1 MHYVYPFYA
10 KRHRHACL
18 KRRDKASD
26 QKGPQAPMNANR
38 QNLLNMLCDLSDL
51 SALVSGSDNIENF
64 LQRTVALVSEHLGT
78 PVCSI
83 YLYDESADELV
94 LKATVG
100 LNPQAVGQVRMG
112 TGQGLVGTAMAT
124 NEPVCE
130 GHASQNP
137 RFRYFPETDELPY
150 ESFLAVPIQKGVVKV
165 GVLVVQHNRAN
176 YFQTS
181 DIMALKATGAQLA
194 AVLENARLF
203 MDLQRMCG
211 IPQKP
216 VCNLGFIKGQR
227 ISEGFALARVR
238 IWGRSHGFQVDES
251 EGVDSGSLNDFQRAV
266 KKTAEQLNALQ
277 QRCARR
283 LPESAA
289 LIFAAHFMML
299 KDPKFIGRMRAQIE
313 AGDPATRVVR
323 QVARHYVEL
332 FAESPHA
339 YIREKVSDIEDL
351 SGRLLNNLAPSS
363 AGENQE
369 SDGRVVIARNLY
381 PSELLKLSAD
391 SVAGIVLANGGATSH
406 VAIVARSLKI
416 PMVEVQCPELM
427 HLPETTSVL
436 MDGEMGN
443 VYVDPSDEII
453 ARFEERDRASN
464 EVAAQKLPVNAGNC
478 KMQDGTRID
487 LLANINLLGELP
499 LAREMGAAGIGLYR
513 TEFPFL
519 IRPSFPSE
527 TEQYLVYRQV
537 VAAMEGRP
545 VVFRTLDIGGEKTLA
560 YTDTDAEPNPELGLR
575 SVRFTLAHRDIFEQ
589 QIRAILRAAAG
600 GGSLGIMFP
609 LISSVDDFLQARQV
623 VQDCLERLTADGL
636 EHHDHPA
643 IGMMVE
649 LPAVVET
656 MDAFA
661 VQADFFAVGTNDFVQ
676 YMLGVDRANK
686 RVADYYR
693 PEHPAVLRALQR
705 VVRIAGEHGKPIS
718 VCGEMAHDETMIPF
732 LLGIG
737 IRRLSLD
744 PQFMPAVHRRIADLS
759 IDACR
764 KHAEALIDAG
774 SIAAVRKLLWRRPAL
789 AA

>member
-1 MHYVYPFYA
+1 MT
-10 KRHRHACL
+10 
-18 KRRDKASD
+18 
-26 QKGPQAPMNANR
+26 GNR
-38 QNLLNMLCDLSDL
+38 KDLLNMLCDLSDL
-51 SALVSGSDNIENF
+51 SALVTGSENIENF

-83 YLYDESADELV
+83 YLYDQTADELV

-100 LNPQAVGQVRMG
+100 LNPQAVGQVRMH
-112 TGQGLVGTAMAT
+112 TGQGLVGTVMAT

-165 GVLVVQHNRAN
+165 GVLVVQHTRPD

-181 DIMALKATGAQLA
+181 DTLALKTTGAQLA

-211 IPQKP
+211 IPEKP

-227 ISEGFALARVR
+227 VSGGFAFGRVR
-238 IWGRSHGFQVDES
+238 IWGRSHGFQASES
-251 EGVDSGSLNDFQRAV
+251 EAVDSGSLNDFQRAV
-266 KKTAEQLNALQ
+266 NKTGEQLNALQ

-299 KDPKFIGRMRAQIE
+299 KDPKFIGRMQAQIE
-313 AGDPATRVVR
+313 AGDPASRAVR

-332 FAESPHA
+332 FADSPHA

-351 SGRLLNNLAPSS
+351 AGRLLHNLAPAS
-363 AGENQE
+363 ADEDQDT
-369 SDGRVVIARNLY
+369 DGRVVIARTLY
-381 PSELLKLSAD
+381 PSELLKLSAE
-391 SVAGIVLANGGATSH
+391 SVAGIVLANGGSTSH

-416 PMVEVQCPELM
+416 PLIEVQCPELM
-427 HLPETTSVL
+427 HLSETTPVL

-443 VYVDPSDEII
+443 VYVDPSAPII
-453 ARFEERDRASN
+453 ARFEERNKARH
-464 EVAAQKLPVNAGNC
+464 ELAAQKSPVNAGTC
-478 KMQDGTRID
+478 KLQDGTRID
-487 LLANINLLGELP
+487 LQANINLLGELP

-537 VAAMEGRP
+537 VEAMAGRP
-545 VVFRTLDIGGEKTLA
+545 VVFRTLDIGGEKTLT

-575 SVRFTLAHRDIFEQ
+575 AVRFTLAHRDIFEQ

-623 VQDCLERLTADGL
+623 VLDCLDRLAADGL

-656 MDAFA
+656 MAEFA
-661 VQADFFAVGTNDFVQ
+661 AQADFFAVGTNDFVQ

-693 PEHPAVLRALQR
+693 PEHPAILRALQR
-705 VVRIAGEHGKPIS
+705 VVKIAAEYGKPIS
-718 VCGEMAHDETMIPF
+718 VCGEMAHDEAMIPF

-744 PQFMPAVHRRIADLS
+744 PQFMPAVYRRIADLS
-759 IDACR
+759 MAVCR
-764 KHAEALIDAG
+764 ERAAALTAAG
-774 SIAAVRKLLWRRPAL
+774 SIAAVQKLLQGTPSPTV
-789 AA
+789 